1 LPRRAR
7 LQTDA
12 MTESPGTTN
21 NRSAAAVP
29 PLVAEDHVCPDCG
42 VAYLDVSIERAAE
55 VIGGLPASFRAAM
68 AAIPPDAYRRR
79 PEAGTWSVVEYLCH
93 VRDVYATYTIR
104 LHRARTEPEPVLEPM
119 LNDLRARRFDYLH
132 RDVDAVLDE
141 LEANAAGFRAEIA
154 RTPSGSWD
162 RRVSRLPGER
172 RTARWLARQAVH
184 EGVHHLRDI
193 EQVSGQVSS

>member
-1 LPRRAR
+1 MADHPRTRNSHA
-7 LQTDA
+7 Q
-12 MTESPGTTN
+12 
-21 NRSAAAVP
+21 AAVP
-29 PLVAEDHVCPDCG
+29 PLVAEDYVCPNCG
-42 VAYLDVSIERAAE
+42 VAYCDTSIQRATE
-55 VIGGLPASFRAAM
+55 VIGELPASFCAAV

-104 LHRARTEPEPVLEPM
+104 LHRARTEHEPVLEPM

-132 RDVDAVLDE
+132 RDVQAVLDE
-141 LEANAAGFRAEIA
+141 LDANAAGLRAEIA
-154 RTPSGSWD
+154 RMPSGSWE

-172 RTARWLARQAVH
+172 RTARWLVRQAMH

-193 EQVSGQVSS
+193 TRVGEQVTSSLRDGDG